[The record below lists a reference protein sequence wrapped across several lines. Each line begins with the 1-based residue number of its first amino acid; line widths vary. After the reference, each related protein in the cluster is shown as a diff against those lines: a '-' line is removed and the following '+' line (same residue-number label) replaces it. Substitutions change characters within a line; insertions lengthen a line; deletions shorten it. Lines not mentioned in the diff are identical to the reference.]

1 MGFLNY
7 ADVCSQISACGII
20 INGSLQVGTEKAIRC
35 KIEGDHEKRGW
46 YRLFELPLSGGDSL
60 ITGSFGVWRG
70 DDNGAMKVQI
80 SRGEKSKLDHAQL
93 EAIAARQKEDARRA
107 AADLKRQHQQAA
119 AKATRWWAQCGDGGE
134 HPYLNRKGLRGLG
147 LFGARMSKSG
157 NLVIPMGDGHGAI
170 SGLQVI
176 YADPK
181 IKEKKGRDKDFTPP
195 GLEKKARWF
204 QIGSPTASGG
214 TILVTEGFATGAT
227 LHQATGLPV
236 AVAFDAGNL
245 MPVGQALDKLYRHRA
260 KLLFCADDDYLAKCK
275 KCNKYT
281 LVENPVC
288 SHCGE
293 EHEKINTGSVR
304 AASAAVAVSSGAW
317 VAPKFDADRPVDRKG
332 PTDFNDLHVDPL
344 GGLDKV
350 RVQIEASIAAT
361 GWREPAVAARGA
373 QPQGGGERSRLPS
386 MLSIDDA
393 VERFSLVYGG
403 GGTLFDHAEHML
415 VPKSDVL
422 DILPEHGW
430 RDMRAHKSVVRLSE
444 VGFDPAETDP
454 TILCNLWGGW
464 PTTPKAGQCLVL
476 LELLEYLCSGE
487 NNPRDVFQWVLKWL
501 AYPIQHPGAKMRTA
515 LIFHGPQGAG
525 KNLFFE
531 AVMQIYGEYGRIVDQ
546 SAIEDKFNDWASRK
560 LFLIADEVVARA
572 ELFHVKN
579 KLKGLVTGEW
589 IRINPKNVAAH
600 DERNHVN
607 LVFLSN
613 EHQPLVL
620 DKDDRRYTVIWTPDK
635 LPPEFYGMVRDE
647 LLAGGIAALHQY
659 LLDLDLGDFDEHTKP
674 PMTDAKREL
683 IEVSM
688 GSAERFVQDWKSGD
702 AGFPFCPCASSD
714 LYTAYLRWC
723 RTEGIMRPRE
733 NQQFIAMISKMPGW
747 FKGHKDRYNDLHYTG
762 KTVRC
767 RMVLPSENDLTD
779 AAKSGRRDFRKPD
792 ELTQAQWLTECY
804 LAFNEAI
811 SEQSPHGAHA

>member
-1 MGFLNY
+1 MSWANY
-7 ADVCSQISACGII
+7 DDVCTQLIAAGIVI
-20 INGSLQVGTEKAIRC
+20 DGPLRIGTDKMVRC
-35 KIEGDHEKRGW
+35 KVDSDHERRGW
-46 YRLFELPLSGGDSL
+46 YRLFELALDNGERL

-80 SRGEKSKLDHAQL
+80 SRGSKSRLDADQMA
-93 EAIAARQKEDARRA
+93 AIAARQKEDARRA
-107 AADLKRQHQQAA
+107 AADLKRQHQVAA
-119 AKATRWWAQCGDGGE
+119 AKATRWWAQCEEGGE
-134 HPYLNRKGLRGLG
+134 HVYLNRKGLRGLG
-147 LFGARMSKSG
+147 LFGARRSKSG
-157 NLVIPMGDGHGAI
+157 NLVIPMQDGHGGI

-204 QIGSPTASGG
+204 QIGSPSASGG
-214 TILVTEGFATGAT
+214 IILVAEGYATGAS

-245 MPVGQALDKLYRHRA
+245 LPVGQALDVLYRKRA
-260 KLLFCADDDYLAKCK
+260 RILFCADDDYLAKCRE
-275 KCNKYT
+275 CNQLT
-281 LVENPVC
+281 PVIDAVC
-288 SHCGE
+288 AHCGKP
-293 EHEKINTGSVR
+293 HGKINTGCVR
-304 AASAAVAVSSGAW
+304 AEAAAAAVSSGAW
-317 VAPKFDADRPVDRKG
+317 VAPVFESARPLDKKG
-332 PTDFNDLHVDPL
+332 PTDFNDLHTDPL
-344 GGLDKV
+344 GGLDKLRLLV
-350 RVQIEASIAAT
+350 ETSIAAA
-361 GWREPAVAARGA
+361 GWKTSAPSAPGAAAGGA
-373 QPQGGGERSRLPS
+373 GERQRLPS

-393 VERFSLVYGG
+393 VARFSLVYGG
-403 GGTLFDHAEHML
+403 VGTLFDHIEHML

-454 TILCNLWGGW
+454 GIVCNLWGGW
-464 PTTPKAGQCLVL
+464 PTTPAAGSCKVL

-487 NNPRDVFQWVLKWL
+487 NNPREVFQWVLKWL
-501 AYPIQHPGAKMRTA
+501 AYPVQHPGAKMRTA

-635 LPPEFYGMVRDE
+635 LPAEFYGLVRDE
-647 LLAGGIAALHQY
+647 LNAGGIAALHQY

-683 IEVSM
+683 IDVSM
-688 GSAERFVQDWKSGD
+688 GSAERFVVDWKSGD
-702 AGFPFCPCASSD
+702 AGLPFCPCSSAD

-723 RTEGIMRPRE
+723 RAEGIMRPRE
-733 NQQFIAMISKMPGW
+733 NQQFISQIGKMPGW
-747 FKGHKDRYNDLHYTG
+747 FKGHKDRYNDLHFTG

-767 RMVLPSENDLTD
+767 RMVLPSEADLTES
-779 AAKSGRRDFRKPD
+779 ARAGRQDYRKP
-792 ELTQAQWLTECY
+792 EHLNQSQWLTEGW

-811 SEQSPHGAHA
+811 SDPSPHGAHA